1 MITLKDAEV
10 ERAFAEAGFKL
21 KRGLEHKHWGAAMR
35 LSAIGGLATLRSRA
49 WTFEVNDLTGNLVAE
64 NPYGRTVK
72 VPREDIPDRAWE
84 LISLLLEALAKPED
98 GAQMFTAR
106 EAVPPVWA
114 QHPDPTYPHRAAAH
128 IDQFAEG
135 VFVWYDEAALPGGAE
150 PTLQAA
156 QQALAAYGAQLN
168 GPDYGDGPE
177 FKGWRDRVAAD
188 IQSQCVP
195 DVESLQ
201 ASGMETIDAY
211 SAGVAAA
218 TEAAVGSLVALQML
232 VKRIVK
238 HAERDQDSE
247 RHGHPGHCHNVRNR
261 WDADGSVC
269 QECIDWDLLRA
280 VARGAS

>member
-1 MITLKDAEV
+1 MITLKGGEV
-10 ERAFAEAGFKL
+10 ERAFAEAGFRL
-21 KRGLEHKHWGAAMR
+21 KRGLEAKHWGAAMR
-35 LSAIGGLATLRSRA
+35 LSAIGGLAALRHRA
-49 WTFEVNDLTGNLVAE
+49 WSFEVNELTGNLVATG
-64 NPYGRTVK
+64 PHSRTVK

-84 LISLLLEALAKPED
+84 LIIILLEALAKPED
-98 GAQMFTAR
+98 DAMMFTAR
-106 EAVPPVWA
+106 EATPPDWA
-114 QHPDPTYPHRAAAH
+114 QHPTPEYPKRVAPH

-156 QQALAAYGAQLN
+156 QQAMAAYGEHLN

-177 FKGWRDRVAAD
+177 FKGWRDRVATD
-188 IQSQCVP
+188 P
-195 DVESLQ
+195 L
-201 ASGMETIDAY
+201 
-211 SAGVAAA
+211 
-218 TEAAVGSLVALQML
+218 VGLQML
-232 VKRIVK
+232 IKRIVR

-280 VARGAS
+280 VARGAP